1 MKTFKIFFVLI
12 LLILFSSYENTLFSQ
27 TYVSGTIYSNTTW
40 DKFGSPYIVTG
51 NVTVNPGIV
60 LTIDSSV
67 IVRFQSGQGLYVKG
81 TLNARHGLFTSAK
94 DTVGGNPTKGDWNFV
109 QVGDYYNSG
118 SITLDTCQIKYGG
131 VSYPSDNGSIYV
143 YSGSAILRS
152 CDISASQNYGMM
164 LTGSANVSLFNSN
177 ITSCDWPITYV
188 GAGSLVLNGSNTF
201 IGNTHN
207 GIYMR
212 FSEFS
217 DTFTLD
223 TAMAPTVIPYVF
235 IGDFFVRPGAGLE
248 IAHGNA
254 VKFSNYA
261 NLNVE
266 GTLIAKDVTFT
277 AYTDDNIGGDTNG
290 DGTATAPTSSY
301 WGGVVFRDVSND
313 ASCVMRRCKITF
325 AGAGNIGGVSM
336 YNASPT
342 IDSCE
347 MENNYYGALLR
358 DVSNPTFSNNT
369 IGSSKVVPIAMSFT
383 ANPIFVNNTLSFSD
397 NRYDAIGLLG
407 STTPANG
414 VLPIRSVTA
423 IPNITYLLLE
433 NVTVPAGNTFTINK
447 GIVIKA
453 AYAPPYFYFAPR
465 IIVQGKLI
473 ANATPDS
480 MIVITSSKD
489 DGFGNPF
496 DTNRD
501 GTQSSP
507 VREDWGGITF
517 ESTSDTGSTLNYCR
531 IKYGSLPWTYYN
543 TRYISGGAITTINA
557 SPMISNCEIK
567 DVVYGIYAFQSSN
580 PKISNTTII
589 NTQYTPIAI
598 SVSAN
603 PTFSGLTFTNTA
615 WTALGIIGENL
626 GFNGTIKQRDVA
638 GFTNITYV
646 LLEDLT
652 INAGTNV
659 TVDPGVVIKNNAAG
673 IFVNGGFRAKG
684 TVVSG
689 NIVFT
694 SIKDD
699 NYGHPNDSNGDG
711 NATSAAPGDWK
722 TIRFQTTSNDTFSVL
737 DSCIIKFAGNDS
749 YDPIYSTYAS
759 WGGVTFTDANT
770 KLSHSLIS
778 DSYNFGVRCEGS
790 SMPIV
795 DGVEFKNCRRDPIAM
810 SLKSNPALTNI
821 TFTSNGSKGI
831 RIIEGTLSS
840 NATLSK
846 RDVAGITNIA
856 YIVEKLT
863 ISSNAV
869 LTIDPGVVIK
879 FPSLYAPYYPH
890 YYNYAGIVVN
900 GAVVAAGTATQKIIF
915 TSLKDDSNGG
925 DTNNDGNNSTPT
937 RGDWWSIEY
946 RNSGSDTLNSLKNCE
961 IRYGGSGGGIY
972 YYYYPDGAG
981 AVRVFDAH
989 VRIDSCIV
997 QQSANSGL
1005 GIYGSASPVVS
1016 NVQIYNILYTP
1027 VMMSLFANPTFSNI
1041 SALNVGIMALG
1052 IVPETYSVSATVPKR
1067 DFAGFSNI
1075 TYFFYT
1081 DYYGERPIINSGT
1094 TITIPSGVVFKAGV
1108 GFPGILVNGALVV
1121 QGTSSQKVIFTDV
1134 RDDSYGNPFD
1144 SNGDGSSTHSDID
1157 RSNRG
1162 WVEMSDVSDDS
1173 VSSIKYAVF
1182 RYREYGIDLLQA
1194 SPRINNSIFDKTDWG
1209 VRLNG
1214 VSQPTLDSC
1223 SFRNLTYAPI
1233 RTSLVSYPR
1242 SSNGNVMS
1250 GSTYR
1255 AIGILEETLV
1265 QDVTLPRRS
1274 FGGVNNIP
1282 YLFGD
1287 YTIGTSAVLTIS
1299 PGVVMKFF
1307 PDKRITIRKGLIA
1320 EGGAHPDSTIVF
1332 TDIKDDFYGGDT
1344 NADSNATSPSNTYY
1358 PWDPNW
1364 WGIEFADESLDPLCR
1379 MKHCIIRHAG
1389 YYYSDQIGGIVT
1401 NSASPTITY
1410 SVISNNRYGIIA
1422 LAASNPLINFC
1433 DIYQNTEQGVRNT
1446 HKSFN
1451 INTKWNWWGSNT
1463 GPTHTGNPIGMGD
1476 VVTDSVNYIPHR
1488 TIGLQVPI
1496 AGDVSLNGYIQ
1507 AYDASLILK
1516 FVVDSISNPLNE
1528 IQKRVAD
1535 VSGVSGITSYDASL
1549 LLQYIVGNIQ
1559 SFPIEINRKNLT
1571 NVQPSKVVA
1580 SSIEIGNVHCARG
1593 NSIII
1598 PIFMNGVDN
1607 IASADIT
1614 ISFDKSIL
1622 TPTNVQL
1629 SPTLSGMSM
1638 QTNISDGECRIALAG
1653 TEYISINDNV
1663 IFISFDVKK
1672 DIGGTLKSTIE
1683 FSKILLNED
1692 SFDAIAKSG
1701 VVSIEGKPTEFS
1713 LYQNYPNPFNPV
1725 TSIRYQIP
1733 EDETQVTIT
1742 IYNAMGQLVRTLLD
1756 EKKDAG
1762 EFEIIWNGCDEE
1774 LKQVSSGLYF
1784 YRISA
1789 VGVKNYNS
1797 IKKMLLIR

>member
-12 LLILFSSYENTLFSQ
+12 LLIVFSSYENTLFSQ

-118 SITLDTCQIKYGG
+118 SITLDTCQIRYGG

-301 WGGVVFRDVSND
+301 WGGVVFRDLSND
-313 ASCVMRRCKITF
+313 ASCVMSRCKITF
-325 AGAGNIGGVSM
+325 AGAGNTGGVSM
-336 YNASPT
+336 DNASPT
-342 IDSCE
+342 VDSCE
-347 MENNYYGALLR
+347 MANNYYGAMMQG
-358 DVSNPTFSNNT
+358 VSNPVFSNNV
-369 IGSSKVVPIAMSFT
+369 IGSSQVVPIAMSFA
-383 ANPIFVNNTLSFSD
+383 ANPVFINNSFSFSD
-397 NRYDAIGLLG
+397 NQYDAIGLLG
-407 STTPANG
+407 GNLAANSY
-414 VLPIRSVTA
+414 LPIRSVTF
-423 IPNITYLLLE
+423 IPNVTYLMLE
-433 NVTVPAGNTFTINK
+433 DVTVPQGITLTIQK
-447 GIVIKA
+447 GIVIKSRIDI
-453 AYAPPYFYFAPR
+453 YYIRPR
-465 IIVQGKLI
+465 IVVQGKLV
-473 ANATPDS
+473 AVGTPDS
-480 MIVITSSKD
+480 LITFTSARD
-489 DGFGNPF
+489 DSYGNPD
-496 DTNRD
+496 DTNKD
-501 GTQSSP
+501 GTQTSP
-507 VREDWGGITF
+507 VVGDWGGIVF
-517 ESTSDTGSTLNYCR
+517 EGTSDTSSIISYCR
-531 IKYGSLPWTYYN
+531 LKYGSLPSTYYN
-543 TRYISGGAITTINA
+543 TRYISGGEITTVNA
-557 SPMISNCEIK
+557 SPTISNCEIK
-567 DVVYGIYAFQSSN
+567 DVNYGVYAFQASN
-580 PKISNTTII
+580 PKIWNNAII
-589 NTQYTPIAI
+589 NTQYTPIAM

-603 PTFSGLTFTNTA
+603 PSFIGNTFTNTK
-615 WTALGIIGENL
+615 WTALGLIGEEL
-626 GFNGTIKQRDVA
+626 GLSGTIKQRTVA
-638 GFTNITYV
+638 GISNITY
-646 LLEDLT
+646 LLLHDLT
-652 INAGTNV
+652 INSGTNV
-659 TVDPGVVIKNNAAG
+659 TVDPGVVIKANQAG
-673 IFVNGGFRAKG
+673 IFVNGGFHAKG
-684 TVVSG
+684 TIAG
-689 NIVFT
+689 GQIIFT

-699 NYGHPNDSNGDG
+699 NVGRPQDTNGDG
-711 NATSAAPGDWK
+711 NGTSPQPGDWK
-722 TIRFQTTSNDTFSVL
+722 AIRFQATSDDAFCL
-737 DSCIIKFAGNDS
+737 IDSCAIKFGGSDS
-749 YDPIYSTYAS
+749 YDPLWNYVS
-759 WGGVTFTDANT
+759 WGGVTFTDASGTLSNT
-770 KLSHSLIS
+770 LVS
-778 DSYNFGVRCEGS
+778 DSYNYGVRCDGGS
-790 SMPIV
+790 NPLIT
-795 DGVEFKNCRRDPIAM
+795 GVELKNCRLDPLAM
-810 SLKSNPALTNI
+810 SLKSNPTFTNI

-831 RIIEGTLSS
+831 RIVEGTLSS
-840 NATLSK
+840 NATLAK

-869 LTIDPGVVIK
+869 LTIYPGVVIK
-879 FPSLYAPYYPH
+879 FLYFNYIPYY
-890 YYNYAGIVVN
+890 YVRDQSIVVN
-900 GAVVAAGTATQKIIF
+900 GALVADGTATQKIIF

-937 RGDWWSIEY
+937 RGDWWSIEF
-946 RNSGSDTLNSLKNCE
+946 RNSGSDSLNSLKNCE
-961 IRYGGSGGGIY
+961 VRYGANGGGSY
-972 YYYYPDGAG
+972 YYYNPDGAG
-981 AVRVFDAH
+981 AVRVFDARI
-989 VRIDSCIV
+989 RIDSCIV

-1016 NVQIYNILYTP
+1016 NIQIYNISNTP

-1081 DYYGERPIINSGT
+1081 GYYGERPIINSGT
-1094 TITIPSGVVFKAGV
+1094 TVTIPSGAVFKSDAG
-1108 GFPGILVNGALVV
+1108 FLGIRVNGGLVV
-1121 QGTSSQKVIFTDV
+1121 EGTLSQKVVFTDV
-1134 RDDSYGNPFD
+1134 RDDSYGNPGD
-1144 SNGDGSSTHSDID
+1144 TNGDGSSTSPGFW
-1157 RSNRG
+1157 RNNQG
-1162 WVEMSDVSDDS
+1162 WIEMSDVSDDNISS
-1173 VSSIKYAVF
+1173 VKYAVF
-1182 RYREYGIDLLQA
+1182 RYREYGVDLLQA
-1194 SPRINNSIFDKTDWG
+1194 SPRTSNCIFDKTDWG

-1223 SFRNLTYAPI
+1223 SFNNLTYAPI

-1307 PDKRITIRKGLIA
+1307 PDKRMIVRKGLIA

-1549 LLQYIVGNIQ
+1549 ILQYVVGNIQ
-1559 SFPIEINRKNLT
+1559 SFPIEIKRKNLT

-1593 NSIII
+1593 SSIII
-1598 PIFMNGVDN
+1598 PISMNGVDN

-1629 SPTLSGMSM
+1629 SPTLSGMSI
-1638 QTNISDGECRIALAG
+1638 QTKISDGKCRIALAG

-1683 FSKILLNED
+1683 FSKILLNEE

-1701 VVSIEGKPTEFS
+1701 VVTIEGKPTEFS

-1742 IYNAMGQLVRTLLD
+1742 IYNAMGQLVRILVD

-1774 LKQVSSGLYF
+1774 SKQVSSGLYF